1 MVSLASLFTLQLRAA
16 DRQVLLLDPAAGS
29 TAAKPALAPGHEQ
42 GWTRCGTAAP
52 SPAQEQPHSAH
63 ITGSPQ
69 DQHHLHQ
76 KMCSS
81 ALQRANPGAILFS
94 FGEIMV
100 LTI

>member
-29 TAAKPALAPGHEQ
+29 MAAKPALAPGHEQ

-81 ALQRANPGAILFS
+81 ALQRANPGPILFS